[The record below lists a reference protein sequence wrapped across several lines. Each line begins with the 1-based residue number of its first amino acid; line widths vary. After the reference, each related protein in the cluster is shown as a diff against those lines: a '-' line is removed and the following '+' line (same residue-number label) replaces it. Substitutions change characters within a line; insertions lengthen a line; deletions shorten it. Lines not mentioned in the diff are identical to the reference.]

1 MYYPL
6 PDLVIRNRICRE
18 RGSIE
23 SGSTA
28 YHIKECTIVMSS
40 KYSLRSGWIAAFV
53 VLWFAAGLF
62 PGNEAKAEGYTKAT
76 WLWNTVLIK
85 TEAKEMLKFS
95 ADHGV
100 RTIYLQTNSDI
111 SASYYKSF
119 IKQAGALDIRVDA
132 LSGAPS
138 WGLTS
143 ERYKIT
149 SFLDWVKAYQ
159 NGAAEDEKFQGVHVD
174 IEPHVLPQWKS
185 DQTSVIRQW
194 QENVQYLTDNVREM
208 NLPVAADI
216 PFWLCNYTTADGT
229 STLSR
234 FMISQYD
241 AVAIMSYRDTADG
254 IYSTAKRELEEA
266 NYLGKP
272 AFASVETKPSSEGEF
287 ITFYE
292 EGKAYMDSQL
302 GKLQQL
308 AQVNTSF
315 AGVSVHDLDG
325 WRSLN
330 D

>member
-1 MYYPL
+1 
-6 PDLVIRNRICRE
+6 
-18 RGSIE
+18 
-23 SGSTA
+23 
-28 YHIKECTIVMSS
+28 MSS

-111 SASYYKSF
+111 PASYYKSF

-194 QENVQYLTDNVREM
+194 QENVQYLTDHVREM

-325 WRSLN
+325 WRSLI